1 MKPKLLI
8 CLAIASVLLII
19 WHWPLHVL
27 VLRDTHGG
35 HLVFGRVVS
44 PGDEFSLSYTHSVKL
59 KPVLD
64 FYVIGQHYEIIQ
76 NKTIFPDSDY
86 GLPSRAVG
94 QETYT
99 LLPDGNGRISDM
111 RRLIPSLLLR
121 VERAYDNT
129 FTFNKSMPL
138 NLSRKLGD
146 SVIDMHISDMNP
158 FQYILQ
164 IFRFHGK

>member
-1 MKPKLLI
+1 MKPKLLM

-19 WHWPLHVL
+19 WHWPLRVL
-27 VLRDTHGG
+27 VLCDTHSGC
-35 HLVFGRVVS
+35 LVFCRAVS

-64 FYVIGQHYEIIQ
+64 FYVVGEHYEIIQ

-99 LLPDGNGRISDM
+99 LLPDGNGCISGM

-129 FTFNKSMPL
+129 FTFNESMTL

-146 SVIDMHISDMNP
+146 GIIDMHISDMNP
-158 FQYILQ
+158 FQYVFQ
-164 IFRFHGK
+164 VPKFHCE